1 MQHTCGAYW
10 GRVFLCVFLLPNDKP
25 LNMGGRKKKE
35 KGLMV
40 QSLGDSF
47 RMSNAE
53 LELCT
58 AGYAVFL
65 LAVNTFCCLNSD
77 LITWH
82 DFERWNHAVVSFQN
96 KT

>member
-1 MQHTCGAYW
+1 M
-10 GRVFLCVFLLPNDKP
+10 LSNDKP
-25 LNMGGRKKKE
+25 LNTGGRKKE
-35 KGLMV
+35 KGVMV

-65 LAVNTFCCLNSD
+65 LAVNTFCCFNSD
-77 LITWH
+77 LITWN